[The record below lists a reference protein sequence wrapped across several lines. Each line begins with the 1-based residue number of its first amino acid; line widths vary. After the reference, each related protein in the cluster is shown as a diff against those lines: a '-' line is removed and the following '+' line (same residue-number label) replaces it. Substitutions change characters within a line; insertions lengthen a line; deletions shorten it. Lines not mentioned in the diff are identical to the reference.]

1 MGKKGKKAAKEQQ
14 ARRERAAAARDLE
27 ARVATARRERA
38 TKIRDLEAR
47 VAALVE
53 RLDAELEDA
62 DVFSPL
68 EERDD
73 CPVCFVPLPL
83 SDAEVTHMPCCGKIV
98 CNACSD
104 IQGVHKVEEF
114 IEKTLLTN
122 FDHPALKTETA
133 FEAAALKIIN
143 NSPCPFCRSARRN
156 RNMETYQNFAVK
168 MGDSRA
174 MLLIGNAFETGK
186 YDMPKDELSA
196 LGWYVRAAEKGFPM
210 ALIEVATMCFEG
222 TVVEKNRNYAEQL
235 AMAAAKKGCAKAH
248 EQLAHFYWSDL
259 KADPLGV
266 TQSMCKKMFDHL
278 KFAAAGGCRRS
289 MKKLE
294 QNLRMMEITR
304 QGRERVEE
312 ILEELGTA
320 GNIVNYLDLDD
331 DKEGRALVEK
341 FEELDALG
349 ILTEKIVDGVRKE
362 HEKAEKLEWTEE
374 REESRNRDSCE
385 RIITMLRNKVQ
396 KKLNLLR
403 AQAGEQERMRDEDHR

>member
-1 MGKKGKKAAKEQQ
+1 
-14 ARRERAAAARDLE
+14 
-27 ARVATARRERA
+27 
-38 TKIRDLEAR
+38 
-47 VAALVE
+47 
-53 RLDAELEDA
+53 
-62 DVFSPL
+62 
-68 EERDD
+68 
-73 CPVCFVPLPL
+73 
-83 SDAEVTHMPCCGKIV
+83 
-98 CNACSD
+98 
-104 IQGVHKVEEF
+104 
-114 IEKTLLTN
+114 
-122 FDHPALKTETA
+122 
-133 FEAAALKIIN
+133 
-143 NSPCPFCRSARRN
+143 
-156 RNMETYQNFAVK
+156 
-168 MGDSRA
+168 
-174 MLLIGNAFETGK
+174 
-186 YDMPKDELSA
+186 
-196 LGWYVRAAEKGFPM
+196 
-210 ALIEVATMCFEG
+210 
-222 TVVEKNRNYAEQL
+222 
-235 AMAAAKKGCAKAH
+235 
-248 EQLAHFYWSDL
+248 
-259 KADPLGV
+259 
-266 TQSMCKKMFDHL
+266 
-278 KFAAAGGCRRS
+278 